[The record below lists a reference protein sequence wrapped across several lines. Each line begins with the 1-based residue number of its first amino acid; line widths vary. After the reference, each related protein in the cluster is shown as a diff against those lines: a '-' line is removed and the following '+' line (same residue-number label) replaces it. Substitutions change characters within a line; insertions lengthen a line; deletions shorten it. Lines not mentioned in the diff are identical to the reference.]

1 MTDDLTTWLRAR
13 FDDDERVARAVRDQR
28 WVYRRSHDSAAEQT
42 DHVLLIGDQVV
53 GADNGDDPLTPSEAE
68 HIARHDPK
76 RVLAEVDAKRRI
88 LGWMV
93 DDAGFDLPAT
103 KTQAMSSEEWYRVT
117 VARVTIKLLAL
128 PYADRDGYR
137 SEWAP

>member
-1 MTDDLTTWLRAR
+1 VTDDLTTWLRAR

-88 LGWMV
+88 LAEYANALNRRKQHPDMASAGALLTMV
-93 DDAGFDLPAT
+93 
-103 KTQAMSSEEWYRVT
+103 RV
-117 VARVTIKLLAL
+117 VKLLAV
-128 PYADRDGYR
+128 PYANRDGYR
-137 SEWAP
+137 EEWRP